1 MIASPIVTKVLIP
14 TPGTSEFAGE
24 PARVHSHWRR
34 ITLGL
39 ILFGIAFGYV
49 EAAVV
54 VYLRTIHEPVRER
67 VHPGTSP
74 AEVFPLL
81 TLDELRTAAPEQ
93 ARLVRVEVVREA
105 ATLLMLAGVASV
117 AMDRRMWLSAFAIGF
132 GVWDIFYYVFLRLL
146 IGWPASLFTWDILF
160 LIPAPWTAP
169 VLAPVIVSLSLV
181 ASGMMALKRAVHLTR
196 WYWAGIGC
204 GAVAILLSF
213 LWDSPNVLSGG
224 FPHPFFWGLFAAG
237 EAVGFGCFLI
247 ALRNE

>member
-1 MIASPIVTKVLIP
+1 MY
-14 TPGTSEFAGE
+14 
-24 PARVHSHWRR
+24 SHWRR

-39 ILFGIAFGYV
+39 VLFGIAFGYV

-81 TLDELRTAAPEQ
+81 TFDELRAAAPDQ
-93 ARLVRVEVVREA
+93 AKLVRVEVVREA

-117 AMDRRMWLSAFAIGF
+117 AAERRMWLSAFAVGF
-132 GVWDIFYYVFLRLL
+132 GIWDMFYYVFLRLL
-146 IGWPASLFTWDILF
+146 IGWPASLFTWDVLF
-160 LIPAPWTAP
+160 LIPAPWVAP
-169 VLAPVIVSLSLV
+169 VLAPLIVSLSLV
-181 ASGMMALKRAVHLTR
+181 TAGIVALRRSVHLKRRH
-196 WYWAGIGC
+196 WAGIGC
-204 GAVAILLSF
+204 GALAILLSF
-213 LWDSPNVLSGG
+213 LWDSPNVLAGG

-237 EAVGFGCFLI
+237 EAVGFGSFLI